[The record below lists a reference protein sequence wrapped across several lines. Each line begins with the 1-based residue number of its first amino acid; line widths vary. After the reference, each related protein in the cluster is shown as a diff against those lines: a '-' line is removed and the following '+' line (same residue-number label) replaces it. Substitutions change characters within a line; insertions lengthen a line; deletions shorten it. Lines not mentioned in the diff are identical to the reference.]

1 MALKPDHAQGW
12 NALGYTLADRTDRLK
27 EAREYIEKALQLAP
41 DDPFILDSM
50 GWVHYRLGNHQLAV
64 DYLRRAFELR
74 PDPEIA
80 AHLGEALWMQGRRDE
95 AQRLLAGLEESDR
108 AGYVSPY
115 EYALVHAGLG
125 DRDAMYAALEKAVA
139 ERSDFVLYLGV
150 DSVWRDYRA
159 EPRFVALLRRIG
171 LAT

>member
-1 MALKPDHAQGW
+1 MCVIGNGIGKRSFSRNPMYATCAFDDAI
-12 NALGYTLADRTDRLK
+12 A
-27 EAREYIEKALQLAP
+27 EY
-41 DDPFILDSM
+41 
-50 GWVHYRLGNHQLAV
+50 
-64 DYLRRAFELR
+64 RAFERLSG
-74 PDPEIA
+74 EGSSAAAYIA
-80 AHLGEALWMQGRRDE
+80 HAEALRGRRDE